1 LHVLVGRAPVVTG
14 RGDEKAAA
22 DRQRLRLRA
31 SHADRERVIEVLKA
45 AFVQGR
51 LTKAELDTRI
61 GQAFT
66 SKTFADLAGLTADLP
81 ASPPAAP
88 QPPAQANVRAAVSVA
103 VAAMAITVALWA
115 AAFVTDGALARLAAL
130 ATVMD
135 FLALMIAGAQVLDS
149 RHQKRSA
156 RRGPG
161 PDRPGA
167 LSR

>member
-1 LHVLVGRAPVVTG
+1 MVTG

-61 GQAFT
+61 GHAFT

-81 ASPPAAP
+81 ASRPAAP
-88 QPPAQANVRAAVSVA
+88 PPAQANVGAAVSVA
-103 VAAMAITVALWA
+103 IAAMAITVALWA
-115 AAFVTDGALARLAAL
+115 AAFVTDGALARLALL

-135 FLALMIAGAQVLDS
+135 FLALMIAGAQVLDW

-156 RRGPG
+156 RRRPG
-161 PDRPGA
+161 PDRPEA